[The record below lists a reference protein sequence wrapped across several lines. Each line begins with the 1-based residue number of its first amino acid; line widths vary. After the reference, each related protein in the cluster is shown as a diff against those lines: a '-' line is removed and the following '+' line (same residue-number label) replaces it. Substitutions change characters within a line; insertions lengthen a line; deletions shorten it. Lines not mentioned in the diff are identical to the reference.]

1 MTAAPT
7 PLARALAERI
17 ARDGPIGVDEWMAAC
32 LADPAHGYYRAGSPI
47 GAAGDFVTAPEI
59 SQIFG
64 ELLGAWAAAMWGALG
79 RPAPL
84 RLVELGPGRGT
95 LMADALRATARPA
108 PDFHRALDLH
118 FVEIHPALRAAQAAA
133 VGRAATWHADLADV
147 PPGPAVVLANEFLD
161 ALPVRQ
167 LLRSAE
173 GWRERRIGLAG
184 DRFVFV
190 PGPLLADPPLEAAHM
205 AAVPGD
211 IVELPAVAHGL
222 LRALAARLA
231 RDGGVALFVDY
242 GSQASGL
249 GDTLQ
254 AASRH
259 GAADPLDRPGAVD
272 LTAHVDF
279 AALARGAR
287 AAGLRIWGPVPQA
300 VFLTRLGL
308 HARAAMLT
316 RQASTEQR
324 IAIARG
330 CARLVGDAGMGR
342 LFKALA
348 LASPGIDAPPPG
360 FEPADA

>member
-1 MTAAPT
+1 MNAAPT
-7 PLARALAERI
+7 PLARALADRI

-64 ELLGAWAAAMWGALG
+64 ELLGAWAAAMWVALG

-118 FVEIHPALRAAQAAA
+118 FVEIHPALRAAQRAA
-133 VGRAATWHADLADV
+133 VGRPATWHTDLAGV

-167 LLRSAE
+167 LVRCAE
-173 GWRERRIGLAG
+173 GWRERRVGLAG
-184 DRFVFV
+184 GRFVFL
-190 PGPLLADPPLEAAHM
+190 PGPLLAAPPLEAAH
-205 AAVPGD
+205 AAAGPGD
-211 IVELPAVAHGL
+211 IVELPAAAHGL
-222 LRALAARLA
+222 VRGLAARLV

-259 GAADPLDRPGAVD
+259 GPADPLDRPGAVD

-279 AALARGAR
+279 AALGAGAAGGVPHPARLACPGGDAHEVGIHRAAHCHRARMCQTCRRRRDGAIVQGAR
-287 AAGLRIWGPVPQA
+287 LR
-300 VFLTRLGL
+300 L
-308 HARAAMLT
+308 ARDRCTA
-316 RQASTEQR
+316 
-324 IAIARG
+324 
-330 CARLVGDAGMGR
+330 ARLRAGRRMRMDGR
-342 LFKALA
+342 CRA
-348 LASPGIDAPPPG
+348 
-360 FEPADA
+360 